1 MKRNRVFLVFFSTAQ
16 KVVFFGLGIILSPI
30 LLVVGLIRPVK
41 IGRLPCERFGHLAKN
56 NDLFF
61 RRFDISTLPSATYV
75 LFCPGKGDHRIS
87 NEFLL
92 QMFIEVSKTRNRIHV
107 IRSSFLYS
115 GWKLLKAIFHKV
127 EIWYDLTYFTV
138 ESEFST
144 SKPIL
149 RLTEDEQS
157 FARTTLLDFNLD
169 PNKPLVC
176 VFVRDSAYL
185 NEVEQRRNINRSY
198 HNFRNA
204 NIKNYELAINW
215 LIDSGFQVIR
225 IGELVERSAEI
236 NRQGFFDYAFS
247 KYRTAKLDVCLI
259 GISEFV
265 LGTASGPTDVATV
278 LGVPHL
284 ATDYAPFHLVPLG
297 ANDMYLPKKIYDIKT
312 GEMIPFVKYFNS
324 FSKTE
329 KLTEILSVITD
340 GNLWNEHQVGF
351 CDNTSDEILSAVK
364 EMINRLKG
372 TLDLSEEE
380 RDLHL
385 RYFELYWSKNPLRPP
400 KTPIG
405 TEFLKKNSELF
416 LV

>member
-1 MKRNRVFLVFFSTAQ
+1 M
-16 KVVFFGLGIILSPI
+16 
-30 LLVVGLIRPVK
+30 LLVIDLIRPVK

-61 RRFDISTLPSATYV
+61 RRFDVSALPSATYI
-75 LFCPGKGDHRIS
+75 LFCPQKGDHRIS

-92 QMFIEVSKTRNRIHV
+92 QMFIEVSKTRSKIHI

-115 GWKLLKAIFHKV
+115 GWKLFKTIFYRFQ
-127 EIWYDLTYFTV
+127 IWYDLTYFTV

-144 SKPIL
+144 SQPIL

-157 FARTTLLDFNLD
+157 FARTKLLDFNLD

-185 NEVEQRRNINRSY
+185 NELERRRNVNRSY

-215 LIDSGFQVIR
+215 LIDKGFQVIR
-225 IGELVERSAEI
+225 IGELAERSVEI
-236 NRQGFFDYAFS
+236 NRPGFFDYAFS
-247 KYRTAKLDVCLI
+247 DYRTAKLDVCLI

-297 ANDMYLPKKIYDIKT
+297 AKDMYLPKKIYDIRT
-312 GEMIPFVKYFNS
+312 GEMIPFMKYFHS
-324 FSKTE
+324 FSKTS
-329 KLTEILSVITD
+329 KLTEILSLITD
-340 GNLWNEHQVGF
+340 GNLWNEYQVGF
-351 CDNTSDEILSAVK
+351 CDNTADEILSAVK
-364 EMINRLKG
+364 EMINRLKE
-372 TLDLSEEE
+372 TLHLSEEE
-380 RDLHL
+380 RDLHF
-385 RYFELYWSKNPLRPP
+385 RYFERYWSKNPLRPP

>member
-1 MKRNRVFLVFFSTAQ
+1 VKRNRVLLVYFSIVQ
-16 KVVFFGLGIILSPI
+16 KVVFFGLGIILLPI

-75 LFCPGKGDHRIS
+75 LFCPRKGDHRIS

-92 QMFIEVSKTRNRIHV
+92 QMFIKVSKTRNRIHV

-115 GWKLLKAIFHKV
+115 GWKLLKAIFHKF

-149 RLTEDEQS
+149 RLTKDERS

-185 NEVEQRRNINRSY
+185 NEVEQRRNVNRSY

-225 IGELVERSAEI
+225 IGGLVERSVEI

-247 KYRTAKLDVCLI
+247 EYRTAKLDVCLI

-324 FSKTE
+324 FSKTK
-329 KLTEILSVITD
+329 KLTEVLSVITD

-380 RDLHL
+380 RDLHF
-385 RYFELYWSKNPLRPP
+385 RYFELYWSKNPLCPP

-416 LV
+416 FV